1 MGVFWQICG
10 LAKNVPFT
18 LEEVTV
24 LLQMHIIEKAPYR
37 TL

>member
-1 MGVFWQICG
+1 MNIFWQIYK

-24 LLQMHIIEKAPYR
+24 LLQMHIMEKAPYKS
-37 TL
+37 L